1 MLTYHPFELRLAV
14 STIFADVTKEVYKM
28 ALYRKVIP
36 KIARDII
43 RTLSTQEAIEVDEA
57 RMGEAELDLAAV
69 MVGYLDAE
77 EEISREAADTLA
89 RLNMPKERFAQ
100 MKQRFAERRGVKIG
114 EEGLDY
120 LLNQL
125 LEALFASKNIEEIY
139 AEDQELRKI
148 LKECMNKSL
157 KISDDVEQEA
167 RSRLKNIH
175 EGTPEWDIE
184 YPRMIAQVKRQKGL

>member
-1 MLTYHPFELRLAV
+1 
-14 STIFADVTKEVYKM
+14 M

-43 RTLSTQEAIEVDEA
+43 RTLSAKQAIVVDES
-57 RMGEAELDLAAV
+57 RMAEAELDLAAV
-69 MVGYLDAE
+69 IVAHLDAE
-77 EEISREAADTLA
+77 EQISREAVDTLA
-89 RLNMPKERFAQ
+89 RLGLAKDKFLQ
-100 MKQRFAERRGVKIG
+100 MKQRFAAQRGIKTG

-125 LEALFASKNIEEIY
+125 GEALFASKNIEEIF
-139 AEDQELRKI
+139 AEDHELRKI
-148 LKECMNKSL
+148 IKECIEKAL
-157 KISDDVEQEA
+157 KVSDEVEQEA
-167 RSRLKNIH
+167 RARLKNVR